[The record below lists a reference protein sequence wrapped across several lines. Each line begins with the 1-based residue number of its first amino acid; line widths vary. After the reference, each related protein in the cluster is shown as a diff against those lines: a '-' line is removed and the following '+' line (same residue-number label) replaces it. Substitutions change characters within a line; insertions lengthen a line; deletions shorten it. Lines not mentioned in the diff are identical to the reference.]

1 MTMEQQ
7 IEALAFKEQLEKWA
21 QEQTTKGLPAMS
33 RENVEA
39 LQQMGRRLG
48 GALLTPIGKAVDVF
62 SHKAADPIL
71 AEAERMS
78 RSPAEAS
85 AIAAARLRS
94 AAAENP
100 AYPNGIRLADGTIA
114 FPQTGEPYRSYSLP
128 AVNEPVTPQLED
140 ELWWEQY
147 LHQQQMLE
155 EAARRAQLEF
165 ARRQA
170 ETTTPWSGLGVP
182 PGIAGLT

>member
-1 MTMEQQ
+1 MMTERQ
-7 IEALAFKEQLEKWA
+7 IEALAFREQLEKWA
-21 QEQTTKGLPAMS
+21 QDQAAQMPLTANPKDLESLK
-33 RENVEA
+33 A
-39 LQQMGRRLG
+39 LGRRLG
-48 GALLTPIGKAVDVF
+48 SALLTPIGKAVDVF

-71 AEAERMS
+71 AKAERMS
-78 RSPAEAS
+78 WSPAEAA
-85 AIAAARLRS
+85 AIGAARLR
-94 AAAENP
+94 AAALENP
-100 AYPNGIRLADGTIA
+100 AYPNGIPLADGTIA
-114 FPQTGEPYRSYSLP
+114 FPQTGTYRNYPLP

-140 ELWWEQY
+140 EMWWQQY
-147 LHQQQMLE
+147 LYQRQMAE